1 MILNEWIHVKCLETV
16 SRTWYALCKCR
27 LPSSYY
33 IVSQFQVHHQWCAD
47 KNSMFLMGLGFINST
62 DIYWVL
68 NTGKLNLK
76 YVVFRGPYVLVNLWG
91 PETMHVQGFVVLGTE
106 WMLSNCFPWSKMATI
121 RRKRMEREDTD
132 CALRKRMAWCGLSGM
147 NDTDSHIRWICT
159 QLNVRLFSIMA
170 SQPQDT
176 IPVLQRIWDQ
186 PAFVCGKMPELW
198 GLKGLVSD
206 VIIIFL
212 HSIVKGNWKT
222 SPLSAQTFPKLT
234 RFLWQ

>member
-1 MILNEWIHVKCLETV
+1 MIFNEWIHVKCLETV
-16 SRTWYALCKCR
+16 SRTWYALCKWR

-106 WMLSNCFPWSKMATI
+106 WMLSNCFPWSKDGDDKEEEDGEGGYRLRSQRTHGLVWTI
-121 RRKRMEREDTD
+121 RYEWHR
-132 CALRKRMAWCGLSGM
+132 
-147 NDTDSHIRWICT
+147 
-159 QLNVRLFSIMA
+159 
-170 SQPQDT
+170 
-176 IPVLQRIWDQ
+176 
-186 PAFVCGKMPELW
+186 
-198 GLKGLVSD
+198 
-206 VIIIFL
+206 
-212 HSIVKGNWKT
+212 
-222 SPLSAQTFPKLT
+222 
-234 RFLWQ
+234 